1 MSFCPPTGHRI
12 PPHFIAL
19 SLDGHRAED
28 PEDPTTAT
36 KGLNAGGHSVACV
49 LGDPM
54 A

>member
-1 MSFCPPTGHRI
+1 MSFCPPMGHRI

-36 KGLNAGGHSVACV
+36 KGLNAGGQCC
-49 LGDPM
+49 LCPW
-54 A
+54 